1 MSTIQL
7 VMTNTSLLGVFAG
20 GYGREELEDIH
31 AGLTGLV
38 ADGRLRNA
46 VTAEIP
52 FDGLA
57 AAAQAMAD
65 RKVVG
70 KLVMVR

>member
-1 MSTIQL
+1 
-7 VMTNTSLLGVFAG
+7 MTNTSLVGVFAG

-31 AGLTGLV
+31 AGLAGLV

-52 FDGLA
+52 FDELPA
-57 AAAQAMAD
+57 AVQPWPIATWSASW
-65 RKVVG
+65 
-70 KLVMVR
+70 